1 MWHPWEPLAHLDTP
15 LLLDVI
21 CMNSKVWID
30 CDRSSWK
37 HLSFKHTPRLLWS
50 RLWQFNLSVVKQ
62 FNAPSLSVTLDYCT
76 SHWRDII
83 LFYFVPVSVT
93 LFVCFFAAVFWDTSL
108 LCGLLSYDRPRL
120 RKRLFGKAT
129 WTSWNSHKILVHLQL
144 FRMSLELSETPLQ
157 KMSLSW
163 IHVSLELL
171 LTLEFSRWV
180 TLKYIM
186 SPTCLRVSKCCYY
199 NSTVSCQL

>member
-83 LFYFVPVSVT
+83 LFYFLSLSVRYC
-93 LFVCFFAAVFWDTSL
+93 LFVFCAVFLRHLSALRSPELRPSQITQEAIWEGNMNL
-108 LCGLLSYDRPRL
+108 LKQSQDLSASPTVQDELGTIGNSATENEFELNTCFPWTVADFRIQSLSY
-120 RKRLFGKAT
+120 T
-129 WTSWNSHKILVHLQL
+129 EIHNVTY
-144 FRMSLELSETPLQ
+144 MS
-157 KMSLSW
+157 
-163 IHVSLELL
+163 
-171 LTLEFSRWV
+171 
-180 TLKYIM
+180 
-186 SPTCLRVSKCCYY
+186 
-199 NSTVSCQL
+199 